1 MNRFIL
7 VGNLMEVC
15 LIAQQMFYDYIQ
27 SIGKKVTII
36 IFTPA
41 MLLSWKTLNARYRN
55 TLAHKKDEVTE
66 E

>member
-1 MNRFIL
+1 
-7 VGNLMEVC
+7 MEVC

-41 MLLSWKTLNARYRN
+41 ILLSWKTLNARYRN